1 MRPITGRYSADGT
14 RNLEQNLTRPGNSDS
29 SGLWAGQMRSGRQGE
44 RFVLGLGTSH
54 V

>member
-1 MRPITGRYSADGT
+1 MHEKFGAELNKAREQRQLRLWTG
-14 RNLEQNLTRPGNSDS
+14 QK
-29 SGLWAGQMRSGRQGE
+29 RSGRQGQ